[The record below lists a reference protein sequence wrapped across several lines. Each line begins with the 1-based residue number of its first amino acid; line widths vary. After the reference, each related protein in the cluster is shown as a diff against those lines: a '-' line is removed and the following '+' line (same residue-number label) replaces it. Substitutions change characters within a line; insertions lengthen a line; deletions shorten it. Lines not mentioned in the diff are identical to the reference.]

1 MFAMFVALAST
12 FAPSP
17 AEPLPGVK
25 RVLILGDSI
34 TAAGKYTAYLES
46 YFATR
51 YPEREIEFINSLSE
65 RTLFY
70 RLMTPLKFLP
80 PHLLD
85 RLMDI
90 DYDRRMAFVASAVPE
105 GCERFVALARYGET
119 DSPDTVEL
127 GITVSDRWQRTGIA
141 RLLIAELLRFAQW
154 RGIRKVEGIVLPDNL
169 PMIELAKAL
178 GFHAAHDYAQHLVV
192 ISKSLDSGQ

>member
-1 MFAMFVALAST
+1 MQTS
-12 FAPSP
+12 
-17 AEPLPGVK
+17 
-25 RVLILGDSI
+25 R
-34 TAAGKYTAYLES
+34 AAGVAIGVVVVDALSAELQARWTSRSSARNGVELCI
-46 YFATR
+46 R
-51 YPEREIEFINSLSE
+51 PLRPDDREREIEFINSLSE

-105 GCERFVALARYGET
+105 GCERFVALARYGEP

>member
-1 MFAMFVALAST
+1 MQTS
-12 FAPSP
+12 
-17 AEPLPGVK
+17 
-25 RVLILGDSI
+25 R
-34 TAAGKYTAYLES
+34 AAGVAIGVVVVDALSAELQARWTSRSSARNGVELCI
-46 YFATR
+46 R
-51 YPEREIEFINSLSE
+51 PLRPDDHEREIEFINSLSE

>member
-1 MFAMFVALAST
+1 MQTS
-12 FAPSP
+12 
-17 AEPLPGVK
+17 
-25 RVLILGDSI
+25 R
-34 TAAGKYTAYLES
+34 AAGVAIGVVVVDALSAELQARWTSRSSARNGVELCI
-46 YFATR
+46 R
-51 YPEREIEFINSLSE
+51 PLRPDDREREIEFINSLSE

>member
-1 MFAMFVALAST
+1 MVDSASAELLARWTSQSSARNG
-12 FAPSP
+12 APLCIR
-17 AEPLPGVK
+17 PLRPDD
-25 RVLILGDSI
+25 R
-34 TAAGKYTAYLES
+34 
-46 YFATR
+46 
-51 YPEREIEFINSLSE
+51 EREAEFINSLSE
-65 RTLFY
+65 RTRFY